1 MEIQDSD
8 LAKEILMILPY
19 ISNNYL
25 RVLSWDFINN
35 LKDLAVLSTKEF
47 SFDDKKSLKE
57 MDLFEE
63 CKDFLG
69 LLYFNEC
76 NNEEKKHLIKIWNLN
91 EK

>member
-1 MEIQDSD
+1 MEIQDNN

-57 MDLFEE
+57 MDLAEE

>member
-57 MDLFEE
+57 MDLSEE
-63 CKDFLG
+63 CKAFLG

>member
-8 LAKEILMILPY
+8 LAKEILMIIPY

-57 MDLFEE
+57 MDLSEE
-63 CKDFLG
+63 CKAFLG

>member
-57 MDLFEE
+57 MDLSEE

-76 NNEEKKHLIKIWNLN
+76 NNEKKKHLIKIWNLN

>member
-1 MEIQDSD
+1 MVIEDSN

-19 ISNNYL
+19 IDNNYL
-25 RVLSWDFINN
+25 KVLSWDFINN

-47 SFDDKKSLKE
+47 YFDDKKSLKE
-57 MDLFEE
+57 MTLSEA

-76 NNEEKKHLIKIWNLN
+76 NSKEKQKLIEIWNLN
-91 EK
+91 EM